1 MKKCES
7 YIICDDVCGIVG
19 RREVQMLCIV
29 HNIPSF
35 LHSIGLKKLESA
47 ISEINHQFCTPKAK
61 ITSFLL
67 IQNSPPRESAE
78 CKENFFKEFNLT
90 IFF

>member
-29 HNIPSF
+29 HTFI
-35 LHSIGLKKLESA
+35 LTDH
-47 ISEINHQFCTPKAK
+47 
-61 ITSFLL
+61 LL
-67 IQNSPPRESAE
+67 ILRSDDIIRMLEQNGRLLSQPAIL
-78 CKENFFKEFNLT
+78 F
-90 IFF
+90 